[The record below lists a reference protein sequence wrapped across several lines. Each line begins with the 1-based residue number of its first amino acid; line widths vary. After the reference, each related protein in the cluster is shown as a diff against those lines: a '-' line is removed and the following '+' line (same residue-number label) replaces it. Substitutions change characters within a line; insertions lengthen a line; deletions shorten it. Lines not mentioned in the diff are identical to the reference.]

1 VDAVTGNGNQ
11 IGMTM
16 DTVWSILGT
25 VVKYVVMIGLPL
37 GVVALVLW
45 IAFLRW
51 SQMGVDL

>member
-1 VDAVTGNGNQ
+1 MDAVTGNGNQ